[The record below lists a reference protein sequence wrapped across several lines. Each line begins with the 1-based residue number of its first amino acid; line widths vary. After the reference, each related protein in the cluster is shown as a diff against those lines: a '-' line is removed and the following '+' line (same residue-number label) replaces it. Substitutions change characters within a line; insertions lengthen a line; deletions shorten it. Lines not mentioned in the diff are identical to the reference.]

1 MIQVISKRP
10 ISATAQVIKPTTVR
24 TAIVSTMITVEAVL
38 DQPGLQIV
46 EGNCAINDE
55 GIVAAYDLGRGLYT
69 LEYEVKEGK
78 YIIKKRKREQ
88 RVHSRIYK
96 KQPVDFQF
104 SIPPP
109 PFLQTCFNSFITY
122 LLLFQNTPKKL
133 FFLML

>member
-10 ISATAQVIKPTTVR
+10 VSATAQVIKPTTVR

-78 YIIKKRKREQ
+78 
-88 RVHSRIYK
+88 
-96 KQPVDFQF
+96 
-104 SIPPP
+104 
-109 PFLQTCFNSFITY
+109 L
-122 LLLFQNTPKKL
+122 
-133 FFLML
+133 